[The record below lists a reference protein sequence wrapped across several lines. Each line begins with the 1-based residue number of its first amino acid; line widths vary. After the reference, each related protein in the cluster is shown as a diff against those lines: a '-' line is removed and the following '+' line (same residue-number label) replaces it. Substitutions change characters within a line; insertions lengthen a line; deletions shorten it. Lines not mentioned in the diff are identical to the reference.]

1 MAIKKILQESAF
13 DADVVKVMVAAYE
26 AARLAMEL
34 PSGESAGNRKIA
46 ECVMRMARNGERDPQ
61 VIAKQAILE
70 MQDSLAAAS
79 SPREE

>member
-1 MAIKKILQESAF
+1 MAIHQYVQESAF
-13 DADVVKVMVAAYE
+13 SEDVVKVMVDAYE

-46 ECVMRMARNGERDPQ
+46 ECVMRKVRDGERDPQ

-70 MQDSLAAAS
+70 MQS
-79 SPREE
+79 R